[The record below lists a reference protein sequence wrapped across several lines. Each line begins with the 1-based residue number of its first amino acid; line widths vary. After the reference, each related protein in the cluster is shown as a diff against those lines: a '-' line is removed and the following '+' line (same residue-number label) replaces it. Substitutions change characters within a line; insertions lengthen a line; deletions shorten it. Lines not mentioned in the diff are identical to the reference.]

1 MQLVACILLGRR
13 HGTKVV
19 NVLARRLVERRIVG
33 HQILVG
39 VDVGVDHGEGRVLCR
54 RVLIGRKIEGIHRG
68 HLRHLRLGALVV
80 GEEIGVDEALCV
92 PIAHLVEILLIFGL
106 GSAVGDGIAVLEI
119 QPARDLE
126 ARIQRAD
133 HIGARVVEEERSLA
147 AVQILLDIGKEGL
160 PIVIGDGIDDFRPLF
175 DDALRLL
182 PCTQPILAHDE
193 AVPGALFLHGNAV
206 DARILAAV
214 RLGELL
220 HGRIASL
227 NGLEVIGR
235 TLFHVGGEIP
245 DDAVRNALLDAAGIA
260 RTHLHIADDHDIVVL
275 VIARPH
281 LLDVVIH
288 AVGVLHL
295 DARALF
301 EFLIDGELV
310 VARISVDDFEGQE
323 DLDVVEIF
331 FDVLAACRSAC
342 DAERDDRA
350 QCNAKYLVFHLFP
363 PYVRR
368 EAENCSPPLFLPS
381 L

>member
-1 MQLVACILLGRR
+1 MDIRID
-13 HGTKVV
+13 HG
-19 NVLARRLVERRIVG
+19 ERRILRG
-33 HQILVG
+33 N
-39 VDVGVDHGEGRVLCR
+39 DPR
-54 RVLIGRKIEGIHRG
+54 RRIVTVHRG
-68 HLRHLRLGALVV
+68 HLRLLRLGALVV
-80 GEEIGVDEALCV
+80 GVEVGVDEPLCV
-92 PIAHLVEILLIFGL
+92 PVSHLVEVLLVFGL
-106 GSAVGDGIAVLEI
+106 GSAVSDGIAVLEV

-126 ARIQRAD
+126 ARVQRAD
-133 HIGARVVEEERSLA
+133 HIRTRVVEEERSFS
-147 AVQILLDIGKEGL
+147 AVEVVLDVGEVGF
-160 PIVIGDGIDDFRPLF
+160 PIVVSDGIDD
-175 DDALRLL
+175 LL
-182 PCTQPILAHDE
+182 PFLDDTLCLLIGAEPILAHDE